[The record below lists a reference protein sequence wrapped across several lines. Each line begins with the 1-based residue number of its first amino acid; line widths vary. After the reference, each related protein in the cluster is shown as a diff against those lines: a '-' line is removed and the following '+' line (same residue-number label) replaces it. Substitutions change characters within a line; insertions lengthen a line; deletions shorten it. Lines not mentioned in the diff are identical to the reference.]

1 MNPRKPWKLVQ
12 QTADELSVD
21 PLLVSDLI
29 HMYWKKV
36 RNALTNL
43 EHIRVR
49 VENLGTFTLRAN
61 KLKKY
66 IKNLDKK
73 MEDVDQSSFSGYKQ
87 YEEMSERLQLLRDT
101 MEKFETEWSERKEH
115 YETRRK
121 TD

>member
-1 MNPRKPWKLVQ
+1 
-12 QTADELSVD
+12 
-21 PLLVSDLI
+21 
-29 HMYWKKV
+29 MYWKKV

-66 IKNLDKK
+66 IKNLDNK

-101 MEKFETEWSERKEH
+101 MKKFETEWSERKEH